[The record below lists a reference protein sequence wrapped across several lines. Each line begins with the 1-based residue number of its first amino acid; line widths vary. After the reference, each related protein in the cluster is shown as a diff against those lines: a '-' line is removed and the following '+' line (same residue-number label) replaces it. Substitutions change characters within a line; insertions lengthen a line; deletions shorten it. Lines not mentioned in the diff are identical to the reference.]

1 MACASIYFCDG
12 FAYTSTIYA
21 LLCVLKNG
29 RRASFFGGGAD
40 TRIVNEPVCVQA
52 AILLRPK
59 QGNTNHRHQ
68 AADPTRGRNL
78 FAGGIYA

>member
-1 MACASIYFCDG
+1 MANTSIFICAN

-40 TRIVNEPVCVQA
+40 TRIVNEPVRVQA

-59 QGNTNHRHQ
+59 QGKTKHRHQ

-78 FAGGIYA
+78 FAEVIYA